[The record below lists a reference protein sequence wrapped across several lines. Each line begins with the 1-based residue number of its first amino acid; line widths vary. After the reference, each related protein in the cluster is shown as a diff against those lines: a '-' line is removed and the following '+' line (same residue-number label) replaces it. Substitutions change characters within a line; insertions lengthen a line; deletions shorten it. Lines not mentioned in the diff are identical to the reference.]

1 VSFPRAS
8 VVVPT
13 FDRPALI
20 RRCLEALCA
29 QEWREGRFEVIVVDD
44 GHSDEVRRIVES
56 ASRPD
61 ADFVY
66 RRSSRRASGPA
77 AARNIGWRLARAPVV
92 AFTDD
97 DCIPQTSWLLS
108 GMEALRDGAAGA
120 WGHVIV
126 PLGPEPTDYELDAAG
141 LEHAPFA
148 TACCFYRRE
157 ALEAVSGFDER
168 FTLAW
173 REDSD
178 LHFSMLESGMRLVR
192 APATAVVIH
201 PVSAAPWGVSLRQ
214 QKKTQFEALLYRKHP
229 LLYRRRIRRRPT
241 WSYYAMVAAGIAAAA
256 AVMLHQTGASTAAL
270 GAWGFLT
277 ARFCARRL
285 EGASRRPLH
294 LAEMALTTPIIPPLS
309 IFWRLVGAI
318 RFGAFVP

>member
-1 VSFPRAS
+1 MSLPRAS

-13 FDRPALI
+13 FDRPSLI
-20 RRCLEALCA
+20 RRCLDALRG
-29 QEWREGRFEVIVVDD
+29 QEWRDGRFEVIVVDD

-56 ASRPD
+56 AARPD
-61 ADFVY
+61 VAFIY

-97 DCIPQTSWLLS
+97 DCIPQASWLLS

-141 LEHAPFA
+141 LEHSPFA

-157 ALEAVSGFDER
+157 ALEAVGGFDER
-168 FTLAW
+168 FTLAC

-178 LHFSMLESGMRLVR
+178 LHFSMLERGMRLVR

-201 PVSAAPWGVSLRQ
+201 PVCAAPWGVSLRQ
-214 QKKTQFEALLYRKHP
+214 QKKKQFEALLYRKHP
-229 LLYRRRIRRRPT
+229 LLYRSQIRTRPI
-241 WSYYAMVAAGIAAAA
+241 WSHYAMVVAGGATAAAL
-256 AVMLHQTGASTAAL
+256 MFNFTGASTAAL
-270 GAWGFLT
+270 GAWSFLT
-277 ARFCARRL
+277 ARLCARRL
-285 EGASRRPLH
+285 EGASRRPSH
-294 LAEMALTTPIIPPLS
+294 LAEMAVTSPIIPPLS

>member
-1 VSFPRAS
+1 MSLCRAS

-13 FDRPALI
+13 FDRPDLI
-20 RRCLEALCA
+20 RRCLDALRG
-29 QEWREGRFEVIVVDD
+29 QEWRDGRFEVFVVDD
-44 GHSDEVRRIVES
+44 GHSDEVRRIVET
-56 ASRPD
+56 AARPD
-61 ADFVY
+61 ADFIY

-97 DCIPQTSWLLS
+97 DCIPQASWLLS
-108 GMEALRDGAAGA
+108 GMEALNDGAAGA

-126 PLGPEPTDYELDAAG
+126 PLGPEPTDYELDVAG

-168 FTLAW
+168 FSLAW

-178 LHFSMLESGMRLVR
+178 LHFSMLESGMQLVR
-192 APATAVVIH
+192 APATALVIH
-201 PVSAAPWGVSLRQ
+201 PVRAASWGISLRQ

-229 LLYRRRIRRRPT
+229 LLYRSQIRPGPI
-241 WSYYAMVAAGIAAAA
+241 WSYYAMVAAGAAAA
-256 AVMLHQTGASTAAL
+256 AAAMLDHTGASTAAL

-285 EGASRRPLH
+285 EGTSRSPSH
-294 LAEMALTTPIIPPLS
+294 LAEMAFTSPIIPPLS
-309 IFWRLVGAI
+309 LFWRLVGAI
-318 RFGAFVP
+318 RFGAFVL